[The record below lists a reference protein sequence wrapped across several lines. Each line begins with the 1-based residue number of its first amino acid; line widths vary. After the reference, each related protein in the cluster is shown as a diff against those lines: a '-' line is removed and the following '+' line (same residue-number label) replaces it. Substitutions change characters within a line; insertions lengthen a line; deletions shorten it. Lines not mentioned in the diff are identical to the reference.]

1 MKRVISSALVVALTL
16 LPASAFASE
25 STNVWE
31 AVGSPSAKQESSNV
45 WASVGSSPKKNEPS
59 NVWAA
64 YDPDAEPEISFD
76 TGASESTSPTLP
88 SIDWTI
94 GEDDG
99 TPTLKSPDSPYL
111 GKVTSVSNPAGTLP
125 SSTQGVVTNAGY
137 TMPYAIK
144 VDLTNQVITIF
155 SASEPGVY
163 NVIEKQFIC
172 STGTSSDPTPTGV
185 YSLPDTERRAWRYF
199 KTFDTYVRYAVH
211 IKGNYFFHSLL
222 YSEPD
227 LDTMSTTSYRKLGTP
242 ASHGCIRMLD
252 EDIKWMAENCLADTM
267 VFIMDCEEDEAL
279 TQALKPPAL

>member
-45 WASVGSSPKKNEPS
+45 WASVGSSPKKDEPS

-76 TGASESTSPTLP
+76 TGASESTSPVLP

-163 NVIEKQFIC
+163 NVIEKQCIC

-185 YSLPDTERRAWRYF
+185 YSLPDTERRAWRSF
-199 KTFDTYVRYAVH
+199 KTFDT
-211 IKGNYFFHSLL
+211 
-222 YSEPD
+222 
-227 LDTMSTTSYRKLGTP
+227 
-242 ASHGCIRMLD
+242 
-252 EDIKWMAENCLADTM
+252 
-267 VFIMDCEEDEAL
+267 
-279 TQALKPPAL
+279 

>member
-1 MKRVISSALVVALTL
+1 MKRVISSALAVALAL
-16 LPASAFASE
+16 LPATAFASDTNVWPSVGTPAAKEE
-25 STNVWE
+25 STNVWA
-31 AVGSPSAKQESSNV
+31 AVGSPAKQKE
-45 WASVGSSPKKNEPS
+45 ET

-64 YDPDAEPEISFD
+64 YDPSAAPVY
-76 TGASESTSPTLP
+76 ESAAPST
-88 SIDWTI
+88 SIDWTV

-99 TPTLKSPDSPYL
+99 TPGLATTASANI
-111 GKVTSVSNPAGTLP
+111 GKTTSVTNPAGTLP
-125 SSTQGVVTNAGY
+125 TSIQGVVTSTGY
-137 TMPYAIK
+137 DMPYAIK

-185 YSLPDTERRAWRYF
+185 FSLPDTERRAWRYF

-227 LDTMSTTSYRKLGTP
+227 LSTRSNTSYRNLGRP

-267 VFIMDCEEDEAL
+267 VFIMNCQEDEAL
-279 TQALKPPAL
+279 TQSLLPPTL